1 MFISL
6 PVLEKRSK
14 EEPFIVS
21 SRLGQHLVFSAFS
34 KGTTHSY
41 GELVHKEIKHGKEKC
56 RQELREYR
64 ERIQRETE
72 EYWKQNIVDPIDVL
86 KDSKVLEPLN
96 CETLTT
102 RQLMEKYK
110 YVFVQVEYNC

>member
-1 MFISL
+1 M
-6 PVLEKRSK
+6 VL
-14 EEPFIVS
+14 
-21 SRLGQHLVFSAFS
+21 SAFS
-34 KGTTHSY
+34 KGITHSY
-41 GELVHKEIKHGKEKC
+41 GEVEHKEIKHGKEKC

-86 KDSKVLEPLN
+86 KDAKILEPLN
-96 CETLTT
+96 CEILTT

-110 YVFVQVEYNC
+110 SVFVPVEYCN